1 MNDPADDL
9 VAQALKMNWDH
20 ARHLEAQRTHALAI
34 YVLAALGIGYAA
46 LYAGAPAVRCLA
58 AELGLI
64 LTLAFWGITY
74 KLNREFRNQLIHAAR
89 SAQWLTGRVLQ
100 PGENLVDFLA
110 FPHPPGGR
118 LLGQIRVG
126 LMLHLIYAALAL
138 NWTLLL
144 AYTVLRLVVPE
155 ASL

>member
-20 ARHLEAQRTHALAI
+20 ARHIEAQRMRSLAI

-58 AELGLI
+58 TELGLI
-64 LTLAFWGITY
+64 LTLAFWGMTY

-89 SAQWLTGRVLQ
+89 SAQRLTGSVLPQ
-100 PGENLVDFLA
+100 GENLVDFLA
-110 FPHPPGGR
+110 FPYPPGGR
-118 LLGQIRVG
+118 LFDQIRVG
-126 LMLHLIYAALAL
+126 VMFHLIYAAFAL
-138 NWTLLL
+138 NWILLL
-144 AYTVLRLVVPE
+144 AYTVLRLFIPE